1 MYSFKE
7 LMITPIEDGED
18 EYLKYRAM
26 KRRKHMYEATI
37 PAGQTAMTK
46 KPDLTNKDKKTMG
59 KIADLMKRANEAAPK
74 IDQDKFAAH
83 MAKNQKPKKMSSTQK
98 ALSDISK
105 RANEDNEESTD
116 EALSMAARR
125 KRSRDMRKNKNK
137 LRIARNRMK
146 NRVANPER
154 IKKRAKK
161 QAIDKIYKKLTK
173 GMSRKDLTPGKK
185 AELEKRISK
194 MKPRVNR
201 IAKKLLPS
209 VRRAAH
215 GQK

>member
-7 LMITPIEDGED
+7 LMVMPVEAGED

-26 KRRKHMYEATI
+26 KRRKHMYEE
-37 PAGQTAMTK
+37 TAV
-46 KPDLTNKDKKTMG
+46 
-59 KIADLMKRANEAAPK
+59 
-74 IDQDKFAAH
+74 
-83 MAKNQKPKKMSSTQK
+83 
-98 ALSDISK
+98 
-105 RANEDNEESTD
+105 EEETTD

-146 NRVANPER
+146 KRVANPER
-154 IKKRAKK
+154 IRKRAKK

-173 GMSRKDLTPGKK
+173 GMSRKDLTPAKK
-185 AELEKRISK
+185 AELEKRIAK

>member
-1 MYSFKE
+1 MPVE
-7 LMITPIEDGED
+7 PGED

-26 KRRKHMYEATI
+26 KRRKHMYE
-37 PAGQTAMTK
+37 
-46 KPDLTNKDKKTMG
+46 KT
-59 KIADLMKRANEAAPK
+59 EV
-74 IDQDKFAAH
+74 
-83 MAKNQKPKKMSSTQK
+83 
-98 ALSDISK
+98 
-105 RANEDNEESTD
+105 EEESTD

-137 LRIARNRMK
+137 LKIARNRMRK
-146 NRVANPER
+146 RVANPER
-154 IKKRAKK
+154 IRKRAKK

-173 GMSRKDLTPGKK
+173 GMSRKDLTPAKK
-185 AELEKRISK
+185 AELEKRIAK

-209 VRRAAH
+209 VRRAAR

>member
-7 LMITPIEDGED
+7 LMVMPVEAGED

-26 KRRKHMYEATI
+26 KRRKHMYEE
-37 PAGQTAMTK
+37 TAV
-46 KPDLTNKDKKTMG
+46 
-59 KIADLMKRANEAAPK
+59 
-74 IDQDKFAAH
+74 
-83 MAKNQKPKKMSSTQK
+83 
-98 ALSDISK
+98 
-105 RANEDNEESTD
+105 EEETTD

-137 LRIARNRMK
+137 LRIARARMK
-146 NRVANPER
+146 KRVANPER

-173 GMSRKDLTPGKK
+173 GMSRKDLTPAKK
-185 AELEKRISK
+185 AELEKRIAK

-209 VRRAAH
+209 VRRAAY
-215 GQK
+215 GK

>member
-7 LMITPIEDGED
+7 LMIMPVEAGED

-26 KRRKHMYEATI
+26 KRRKHMYEET
-37 PAGQTAMTK
+37 
-46 KPDLTNKDKKTMG
+46 
-59 KIADLMKRANEAAPK
+59 EV
-74 IDQDKFAAH
+74 
-83 MAKNQKPKKMSSTQK
+83 
-98 ALSDISK
+98 
-105 RANEDNEESTD
+105 EEESTD

-137 LRIARNRMK
+137 LKIARNRMRK
-146 NRVANPER
+146 RVANPER

-173 GMSRKDLTPGKK
+173 GMSRKDLTPAKK
-185 AELEKRISK
+185 AELEKRIAK

-209 VRRAAH
+209 VRRAAY
-215 GQK
+215 GK

>member
-7 LMITPIEDGED
+7 LMVMPVEAGED

-26 KRRKHMYEATI
+26 KRRKHMYEET
-37 PAGQTAMTK
+37 
-46 KPDLTNKDKKTMG
+46 
-59 KIADLMKRANEAAPK
+59 EV
-74 IDQDKFAAH
+74 
-83 MAKNQKPKKMSSTQK
+83 
-98 ALSDISK
+98 
-105 RANEDNEESTD
+105 EEESTD

-137 LRIARNRMK
+137 LKIARARMRK
-146 NRVANPER
+146 RVANPER

-173 GMSRKDLTPGKK
+173 GMSRKDLTPAKK
-185 AELEKRISK
+185 AELEKRIAK

-209 VRRAAH
+209 VRRAAY
-215 GQK
+215 GK

>member
-26 KRRKHMYEATI
+26 KRRKHMYEE
-37 PAGQTAMTK
+37 TAV
-46 KPDLTNKDKKTMG
+46 
-59 KIADLMKRANEAAPK
+59 E
-74 IDQDKFAAH
+74 
-83 MAKNQKPKKMSSTQK
+83 
-98 ALSDISK
+98 
-105 RANEDNEESTD
+105 EESTD

-173 GMSRKDLTPGKK
+173 GMSRKDLTPAKK

-194 MKPRVNR
+194 MKPRVDR
-201 IAKKLLPS
+201 IAKKLLPT

>member
-7 LMITPIEDGED
+7 LMVMPVEPGED

-26 KRRKHMYEATI
+26 KRRKHMYEE
-37 PAGQTAMTK
+37 TAV
-46 KPDLTNKDKKTMG
+46 
-59 KIADLMKRANEAAPK
+59 
-74 IDQDKFAAH
+74 
-83 MAKNQKPKKMSSTQK
+83 
-98 ALSDISK
+98 
-105 RANEDNEESTD
+105 EEETTD

-137 LRIARNRMK
+137 LRIARARMK
-146 NRVANPER
+146 KRVANPER
-154 IKKRAKK
+154 IRKRAKK

-173 GMSRKDLTPGKK
+173 GMSRKDLTPAKK

>member
-7 LMITPIEDGED
+7 LMVLPVEPGED

-26 KRRKHMYEATI
+26 KRRKHMYEE
-37 PAGQTAMTK
+37 TAV
-46 KPDLTNKDKKTMG
+46 
-59 KIADLMKRANEAAPK
+59 
-74 IDQDKFAAH
+74 
-83 MAKNQKPKKMSSTQK
+83 
-98 ALSDISK
+98 
-105 RANEDNEESTD
+105 EEETTD

-173 GMSRKDLTPGKK
+173 GMSRKDVTPAKK
-185 AELEKRISK
+185 AELEKRITK

-209 VRRAAH
+209 VRRAAY
-215 GQK
+215 GK

>member
-1 MYSFKE
+1 MVLPVE
-7 LMITPIEDGED
+7 PGED
-18 EYLKYRAM
+18 EYLKYRYM
-26 KRRKHMYEATI
+26 KRRKHMYE
-37 PAGQTAMTK
+37 
-46 KPDLTNKDKKTMG
+46 
-59 KIADLMKRANEAAPK
+59 EAAV
-74 IDQDKFAAH
+74 
-83 MAKNQKPKKMSSTQK
+83 
-98 ALSDISK
+98 
-105 RANEDNEESTD
+105 EEETTD

-154 IKKRAKK
+154 IRKRAKK

-173 GMSRKDLTPGKK
+173 GMSRKDLTPAKK
-185 AELEKRISK
+185 AELEKRITK

-209 VRRAAH
+209 VRRAAY
-215 GQK
+215 GK

>member
-7 LMITPIEDGED
+7 LMVMPVEAGED

-26 KRRKHMYEATI
+26 KRRKHMYEET
-37 PAGQTAMTK
+37 
-46 KPDLTNKDKKTMG
+46 
-59 KIADLMKRANEAAPK
+59 EV
-74 IDQDKFAAH
+74 
-83 MAKNQKPKKMSSTQK
+83 
-98 ALSDISK
+98 
-105 RANEDNEESTD
+105 EEESTD

-146 NRVANPER
+146 KRVANPER

-173 GMSRKDLTPGKK
+173 GMSRKDLTPAKK
-185 AELEKRISK
+185 AELEKRIAK

-209 VRRAAH
+209 VRRAAY
-215 GQK
+215 GK

>member
-7 LMITPIEDGED
+7 LMVMPVEPGED

-26 KRRKHMYEATI
+26 KRRKHMYEE
-37 PAGQTAMTK
+37 TAV
-46 KPDLTNKDKKTMG
+46 
-59 KIADLMKRANEAAPK
+59 
-74 IDQDKFAAH
+74 
-83 MAKNQKPKKMSSTQK
+83 
-98 ALSDISK
+98 
-105 RANEDNEESTD
+105 EEETTD

-146 NRVANPER
+146 KRVANPER
-154 IKKRAKK
+154 IRKRAKK

-173 GMSRKDLTPGKK
+173 GMSRKDLTPAKK

>member
-7 LMITPIEDGED
+7 LMVMPVEPGED

-26 KRRKHMYEATI
+26 KRRKHMYEE
-37 PAGQTAMTK
+37 TAV
-46 KPDLTNKDKKTMG
+46 
-59 KIADLMKRANEAAPK
+59 
-74 IDQDKFAAH
+74 
-83 MAKNQKPKKMSSTQK
+83 
-98 ALSDISK
+98 
-105 RANEDNEESTD
+105 EEEPTD

-146 NRVANPER
+146 KRVANPER
-154 IKKRAKK
+154 IRKRAKK

-173 GMSRKDLTPGKK
+173 GMSRKDLTPAKK

>member
-7 LMITPIEDGED
+7 LMVMPVEAGED

-26 KRRKHMYEATI
+26 KRRKHMYEET
-37 PAGQTAMTK
+37 
-46 KPDLTNKDKKTMG
+46 
-59 KIADLMKRANEAAPK
+59 EV
-74 IDQDKFAAH
+74 
-83 MAKNQKPKKMSSTQK
+83 
-98 ALSDISK
+98 
-105 RANEDNEESTD
+105 EEESTD

-137 LRIARNRMK
+137 LKIARARMRK
-146 NRVANPER
+146 RVANPER

-173 GMSRKDLTPGKK
+173 GMSRKDLTPAKK
-185 AELEKRISK
+185 AELEKRIAK

-209 VRRAAH
+209 VRRAAR

>member
-1 MYSFKE
+1 
-7 LMITPIEDGED
+7 
-18 EYLKYRAM
+18 
-26 KRRKHMYEATI
+26 MYE
-37 PAGQTAMTK
+37 
-46 KPDLTNKDKKTMG
+46 
-59 KIADLMKRANEAAPK
+59 EAAV
-74 IDQDKFAAH
+74 
-83 MAKNQKPKKMSSTQK
+83 
-98 ALSDISK
+98 
-105 RANEDNEESTD
+105 EEETTD

-154 IKKRAKK
+154 IRKRAKK

-173 GMSRKDLTPGKK
+173 GMSRKDLTPAKK
-185 AELEKRISK
+185 AELEKRITK

-209 VRRAAH
+209 VRRAAY
-215 GQK
+215 GK

>member
-7 LMITPIEDGED
+7 LMVLPVEPGED
-18 EYLKYRAM
+18 EYLKYRYM
-26 KRRKHMYEATI
+26 KRRKHMYE
-37 PAGQTAMTK
+37 
-46 KPDLTNKDKKTMG
+46 
-59 KIADLMKRANEAAPK
+59 EAAV
-74 IDQDKFAAH
+74 
-83 MAKNQKPKKMSSTQK
+83 
-98 ALSDISK
+98 
-105 RANEDNEESTD
+105 EEETTD

-154 IKKRAKK
+154 IRKRAKK

-173 GMSRKDLTPGKK
+173 GMSRKDLTPAKK
-185 AELEKRISK
+185 AELEKRITK

-209 VRRAAH
+209 VRRAAY
-215 GQK
+215 GK

>member
-1 MYSFKE
+1 MPVE
-7 LMITPIEDGED
+7 PGED

-26 KRRKHMYEATI
+26 KRRKHMYEET
-37 PAGQTAMTK
+37 
-46 KPDLTNKDKKTMG
+46 
-59 KIADLMKRANEAAPK
+59 EV
-74 IDQDKFAAH
+74 
-83 MAKNQKPKKMSSTQK
+83 
-98 ALSDISK
+98 
-105 RANEDNEESTD
+105 EEESTD

-137 LRIARNRMK
+137 LKIARNRMRK
-146 NRVANPER
+146 RVANPER
-154 IKKRAKK
+154 IRKRAKK

-173 GMSRKDLTPGKK
+173 GMSRKDLTPAKK
-185 AELEKRISK
+185 AELEKRIAK

-209 VRRAAH
+209 VRRAAR

>member
-1 MYSFKE
+1 MPVE
-7 LMITPIEDGED
+7 AGED

-116 EALSMAARR
+116 EALSMKTRM
-125 KRSRDMRKNKNK
+125 KRSRDMKRNKNK
-137 LRIARNRMK
+137 LGMARKRMMK
-146 NRVANPER
+146 RVANPAR
-154 IKKRAKK
+154 IKKRARK
-161 QAIDKIYKKLTK
+161 QARDMIYKKLTK
-173 GMSRKDLTPGKK
+173 GIPRSDLTPAKK
-185 AELEKRISK
+185 RELEKRIDK
-194 MKPRVNR
+194 MKPRVSR
-201 IAKKLLPS
+201 LTRKIMPQ
-209 VRRAAH
+209 VRQRAH
-215 GQK
+215 GK

>member
-26 KRRKHMYEATI
+26 KRRKHMYEE
-37 PAGQTAMTK
+37 TAV
-46 KPDLTNKDKKTMG
+46 
-59 KIADLMKRANEAAPK
+59 E
-74 IDQDKFAAH
+74 
-83 MAKNQKPKKMSSTQK
+83 
-98 ALSDISK
+98 
-105 RANEDNEESTD
+105 EESTD

-173 GMSRKDLTPGKK
+173 GMSRKDLTPARK

-194 MKPRVNR
+194 MKPRVDR
-201 IAKKLLPS
+201 IAKKLLPT

>member
-7 LMITPIEDGED
+7 LMVMPVEPGED

-26 KRRKHMYEATI
+26 KRRKHMYEE
-37 PAGQTAMTK
+37 TAV
-46 KPDLTNKDKKTMG
+46 
-59 KIADLMKRANEAAPK
+59 
-74 IDQDKFAAH
+74 
-83 MAKNQKPKKMSSTQK
+83 
-98 ALSDISK
+98 
-105 RANEDNEESTD
+105 EEETTD

-173 GMSRKDLTPGKK
+173 GMSRKDLTPAKK
-185 AELEKRISK
+185 AELEKRITK

-209 VRRAAH
+209 VRRAAY
-215 GQK
+215 GK